1 MIENIKNWVLDVFY
15 PDVVERLE
23 HNKLMAEDIVSL
35 QTKISNLDT
44 KINTIN
50 LTKKELKE
58 NLKVVAVSFLTPID
72 DFLSKTYLEVP
83 KFAYNNKRRY
93 NGKLFP
99 VYPNEMITPDSYYAV
114 KLREEL
120 SPLSDNTRDRALVIG
135 RRIDRGI
142 RWVSDLETTGMDD
155 FYHYIAESIIDGRS
169 DCESQC
175 FAVSSIDPDN
185 FGVAFGNT
193 QKDNKGTWHAWN
205 VFVYND
211 ELWVLETNS
220 VANFPNGGNTWIR
233 KVKDSNYTM
242 DWIFTKHKTYRAR
255 GSTHFGTIAR

>member
-1 MIENIKNWVLDVFY
+1 MKIEQIKQWVLDNFY
-15 PDVVERLE
+15 PEVVKELDILGSDIITLQ
-23 HNKLMAEDIVSL
+23 NKINSL
-35 QTKISNLDT
+35 ST

-50 LTKKELKE
+50 LTKAELKE
-58 NLKVVAVSFLTPID
+58 QIQEMSKSFLTPID
-72 DFLSKTYLEVP
+72 DFLAENYQEVS

-93 NGKLFP
+93 NGKQFP

-114 KLREEL
+114 ALRKEL
-120 SPLSDNTRDRALVIG
+120 SPLSYNIKDRALDIG
-135 RRIDRGI
+135 RRIDRAI
-142 RWVSDLETTGMDD
+142 RWVSDEDTTGMPD

-169 DCESQC
+169 DCESHC

-185 FGVAFGNT
+185 FGIAFGNT

-205 VFVYND
+205 VFVYNN

-242 DWIFTKHKTYRAR
+242 DWIFTKHKTFKVR
-255 GSTHFGTIAR
+255 GSTHFGHIER